1 MEEGVCLKSQ
11 KGESPRFS
19 PRHWGKGT
27 AEQWRVGELLVFI
40 AAEQRGLGQA
50 SRGNQFLIA
59 LGWEGNKALLWVA
72 LLFRG

>member
-1 MEEGVCLKSQ
+1 M
-11 KGESPRFS
+11 
-19 PRHWGKGT
+19 
-27 AEQWRVGELLVFI
+27 VFI

-59 LGWEGNKALLWVA
+59 LGWESDKALLWVA